1 MSNFDYDSMAQRV
14 IQAQTAFRQIY
25 EQTNPAPLP
34 PSGRAKRDWLGRMTL
49 VLVMLGAVIV
59 SGSHTVT
66 VFSIG
71 KTGFVGGAAFIMLE
85 LGLLIFS
92 FQHTRETYRSRD
104 DVRVVGFLNTGA
116 RVTFGVLV
124 VGNVFD
130 VLQVNGFATG
140 ALWTVISF
148 AVSLSVALSAPVVA
162 YIVGHTLAMLIV
174 QDNALDLRARADYE
188 KAKATWIEEFMR
200 VWNANKN
207 RWGATVTV
215 ESDTPRLT
223 VSDNRLLSMSTQT
236 DSRQTGSGYNRVSS
250 AVDKAYQWLVD
261 NPDKMDM
268 SVRELADVIGV
279 GKDSVAKAR
288 NKISLGRNGDSGGD

>member
-1 MSNFDYDSMAQRV
+1 MTSDFDYGGLAQRV
-14 IQAQTAFRQIY
+14 IEAQAAFRQIY

-49 VLVMLGAVIV
+49 VLVMLGAVVV

-71 KTGFVGGAAFIMLE
+71 KTGFVGGAAFVMLE

-130 VLQVNGFATG
+130 VLQVNGFASG
-140 ALWTVISF
+140 AIWTVISF

-174 QDNALDLRARADYE
+174 QDNALDLRAQTDYE
-188 KAKATWIEEFMR
+188 KARAAWVEEFMR
-200 VWNANKN
+200 VWNANKT
-207 RWGATVTV
+207 RWGASVSVVTDTERLPAS
-215 ESDTPRLT
+215 ES
-223 VSDNRLLSMSTQT
+223 RLLSVSTQT
-236 DSRQTGSGYNRVSS
+236 DARQTGAGYSRVSS
-250 AVDKAYQWLVD
+250 AVDIARQWLAD
-261 NPDKMDM
+261 NPDKADM
-268 SVRELADVIGV
+268 PVRQLADLIGV

-288 NKISLGRNGDSGGD
+288 KEIGR